1 MKPLD
6 VIAIGRAGVDLY
18 GEQVGGRLEDMA
30 SFAKYVGGSPT
41 NTAIGMA
48 RLGLR
53 AGLITRVG
61 GDHMGRFI
69 REELVREGVDTR
81 GVRSDPAR
89 LTALVLLGIRENGT
103 YPLIFYRQD
112 CADMALCEADIDAA
126 LIAQAG
132 AVLLSGTH
140 FSTPQTAA
148 ASRRA
153 AQLMRAQGGRVVLD
167 VDYRPVLWDL
177 APRDCGE
184 DRYVPS
190 HSVTA
195 TLQRVLDLVDL
206 VVGTEEE
213 IHILGGSTNTLDA
226 LRSIRT
232 LTDAPVVVKR
242 GAKGCVVFEGVIP
255 GELDEGLVAPA
266 FTVPE
271 TNVLGAGDGF
281 MAGFLRGWL
290 RGEPMARAAAWG
302 NACGAIVVARH
313 GCAPAMPTWPE
324 LDVFMAGQGAR
335 SPASLEQV
343 HWATTRAPADEAL
356 TILAIDHRGLFET
369 LIASGGGDAARVA
382 TFKDLAGMAMERTAA
397 GDRACGLL
405 LDGRFGA
412 RALAQAADAPYWIG
426 RPIEISGSRPLRF
439 EGGADVA
446 ITLRSWPRPHAVKCN
461 LRYHPDDPADLR
473 AEQDAQLARLFDATR
488 STGHEL
494 LLEIIAAPYGPVHHD
509 TVARV
514 MAHVYALG
522 IYPDWWK
529 LEATDDPAAWSA
541 IEAVI
546 AQADP
551 WCRGVVVLGAESSQ
565 AHLAASFAAAAPRR
579 VVKGFAVGR
588 AIWQDVAQEW
598 FTGMIDDETALVR
611 LTENFAAMVA
621 TWRRARAKA
630 LAPCA

>member
-6 VIAIGRAGVDLY
+6 IIAIGRAGVDLY

-30 SFAKYVGGSPT
+30 SFAKYLGGSPT
-41 NTAIGMA
+41 NTAVGLA
-48 RLGLR
+48 RLGLN

-112 CADMALCEADIDAA
+112 CADMALCEADIDPA

-140 FSTPQTAA
+140 FSTAQTAA
-148 ASRRA
+148 ACRRA
-153 AQLMRAQGGRVVLD
+153 ATLMRGQGGRVVLD

-177 APRDCGE
+177 APRDAGE
-184 DRYVPS
+184 DRFVAS

-195 TLQRVLDLVDL
+195 TMQRALDLVDL

-213 IHILGGSTNTLDA
+213 IHLLGGSTNTLDA

-266 FTVPE
+266 FAVPVA
-271 TNVLGAGDGF
+271 NVLGAGDGF

-290 RGEPMARAAAWG
+290 RGAD
-302 NACGAIVVARH
+302 GALGRVGQCLRRDRGGAPRLRPGHADLAGAGGVH
-313 GCAPAMPTWPE
+313 G
-324 LDVFMAGQGAR
+324 GRGAR
-335 SPASLEQV
+335 SPASLEQM

-369 LIASGGGDAARVA
+369 LIDSGGGDEDRVA
-382 TFKDLAGMAMERTAA
+382 TFKDLASQAMERTAA

-412 RALAQAADAPYWIG
+412 RALAQSADAPYWIG

-473 AEQDAQLARLFDATR
+473 AEQDAQLLRLFDATR
-488 STGHEL
+488 GTGHEL
-494 LLEIIAAPYGPVHHD
+494 LLEIIAAPYGPVAHD

-529 LEATDDPAAWSA
+529 LEATDDPAAWAA

-546 AQADP
+546 ADADP
-551 WCRGVVVLGAESSQ
+551 WCRGVVVLGAESSP
-565 AHLAASFAAAAPRR
+565 AHLARSFAAAAPRR
-579 VVKGFAVGR
+579 IVKGFAVGR
-588 AIWQDVAQEW
+588 AIWHDVAQQW

-611 LTENFAAMVA
+611 LTANFAQMVT
-621 TWRRARAKA
+621 TWREARSRA
-630 LAPCA
+630 LAPCG